1 MYELQ
6 HVKGGKAEA
15 LRPVWKCFGKVA
27 AAISQGRGSAGQL
40 GTASPLFA
48 AIGVPEWGWP
58 KRERSGRGPDGWLQ
72 LRRRRQGRGGAMT
85 TTSVLGPFFGAGFAQ
100 RMSPLRFAAA
110 RNRLR
115 KRDAQ
120 LFLLLGSALRDLP
133 RRDGR
138 FVLSSVCS
146 ASRAAPRS
154 PLGRSFP
161 VAIATGGRGG
171 DRWLQPRPLGLGGGA
186 TQISLKQ
193 PHVRCN
199 YTNPT
204 ASGYQ

>member
-1 MYELQ
+1 MFW
-6 HVKGGKAEA
+6 KGCRCDLARARKRRAARDSVPTIRSNRRAGMGVAQKRTVRA
-15 LRPVWKCFGKVA
+15 RP
-27 AAISQGRGSAGQL
+27 GRDDDDVSAR
-40 GTASPLFA
+40 A
-48 AIGVPEWGWP
+48 V
-58 KRERSGRGPDGWLQ
+58 
-72 LRRRRQGRGGAMT
+72 LRRRLCPADVALEVRGG
-85 TTSVLGPFFGAGFAQ
+85 
-100 RMSPLRFAAA
+100 

-120 LFLLLGSALRDLP
+120 LFLPLGSALRDLP

>member
-1 MYELQ
+1 MFW
-6 HVKGGKAEA
+6 KGCRCDLARARKRRAARDSVPTIRSNRRAGMGVAQKRTVRA
-15 LRPVWKCFGKVA
+15 RP
-27 AAISQGRGSAGQL
+27 GRMASASSS
-40 GTASPLFA
+40 AS
-48 AIGVPEWGWP
+48 G
-58 KRERSGRGPDGWLQ
+58 
-72 LRRRRQGRGGAMT
+72 LRRRDDDDVSARAVLRRRLCPADVALEVRGG
-85 TTSVLGPFFGAGFAQ
+85 
-100 RMSPLRFAAA
+100 

-146 ASRAAPRS
+146 ASRPAPRS

-171 DRWLQPRPLGLGGGA
+171 DRWLQPRPLGLVAPVIENDG
-186 TQISLKQ
+186 
-193 PHVRCN
+193 N
-199 YTNPT
+199 F
-204 ASGYQ
+204 